1 MNTILFGQ
9 KAKTIKT
16 TVNINEVVKNK
27 DLIALWK
34 ALSENEALKDKLNQ
48 LELMIKETPQELEDS
63 CHFNTVAALKEQI
76 DFL

>member
-16 TVNINEVVKNK
+16 TVNVNEVIKNK

-34 ALSENEALKDKLNQ
+34 AMLENELLKEKLN
-48 LELMIKETPQELEDS
+48 
-63 CHFNTVAALKEQI
+63 
-76 DFL
+76 

>member
-16 TVNINEVVKNK
+16 TVNVNEVIKNK

-34 ALSENEALKDKLNQ
+34 AMLENELLKEKLNQ
-48 LELMIKETPQELEDS
+48 LELM
-63 CHFNTVAALKEQI
+63 LKEAPSEI
-76 DFL
+76 DEPV